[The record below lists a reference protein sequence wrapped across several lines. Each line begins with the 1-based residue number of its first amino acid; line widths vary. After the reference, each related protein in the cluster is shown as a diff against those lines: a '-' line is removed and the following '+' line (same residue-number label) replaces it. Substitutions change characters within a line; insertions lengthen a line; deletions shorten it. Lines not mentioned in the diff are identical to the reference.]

1 MKKYK
6 ADRMAEVNGIKL
18 HYAVAGEGR
27 PVILLHGNG
36 EDHDLFDT
44 EIDQLVEAGYRVFA
58 PDSRGHGVNEA
69 LEEYHYDDMAE
80 DFFQLIKALNLDKPA
95 LYGHSDGGIIAL
107 LLELHHPGTLGIM
120 AISGTNLSPA
130 GLIPSFIEEY
140 TKINEKNRD
149 PLITLMLAE
158 PQIDRPGA
166 DAPGKGVLGD
176 RDDPDG
182 QTDFPFQPPGGAAE
196 QYFAALVQQHAF
208 FDPESRMIFR
218 QRKGTQRAAAQEGGR
233 TDFPQGSG
241 QADFP
246 QPRAAAEG
254 FLADRKQ
261 AFRQFGGNDGK
272 IREGLWPH
280 RRHREIM
287 DGSRNHGVLASGI
300 ADKLHPAV
308 PGRRVNRFSDCGIPH
323 GAHPFSASPVV
334 SESHFCQGQRNSC
347 RQGK

>member
-140 TKINEKNRD
+140 TKINEKNPD

-158 PQIDRPGA
+158 PQIDQEDLKKISIPVLVTAGENDLILPDETERITANLPDSQLVIVKGA
-166 DAPGKGVLGD
+166 DHGSYI
-176 RDDPDG
+176 
-182 QTDFPFQPPGGAAE
+182 T
-196 QYFAALVQQHAF
+196 
-208 FDPESRMIFR
+208 ES
-218 QRKGTQRAAAQEGGR
+218 
-233 TDFPQGSG
+233 
-241 QADFP
+241 
-246 QPRAAAEG
+246 
-254 FLADRKQ
+254 
-261 AFRQFGGNDGK
+261 
-272 IREGLWPH
+272 
-280 RRHREIM
+280 EIM
-287 DGSRNHGVLASGI
+287 GNLLIEFLRE
-300 ADKLHPAV
+300 
-308 PGRRVNRFSDCGIPH
+308 RWER
-323 GAHPFSASPVV
+323 
-334 SESHFCQGQRNSC
+334 
-347 RQGK
+347 

>member
-44 EIDQLVEAGYRVFA
+44 EIDQLVEAGYRVYA

-140 TKINEKNRD
+140 TKIIEKNPD

-158 PQIDRPGA
+158 PQIDQEDLKKISIRVLVTAGENDLILPDETERITANLPDSQLVIVKGA
-166 DAPGKGVLGD
+166 DHGSYI
-176 RDDPDG
+176 
-182 QTDFPFQPPGGAAE
+182 T
-196 QYFAALVQQHAF
+196 
-208 FDPESRMIFR
+208 ES
-218 QRKGTQRAAAQEGGR
+218 
-233 TDFPQGSG
+233 
-241 QADFP
+241 
-246 QPRAAAEG
+246 
-254 FLADRKQ
+254 
-261 AFRQFGGNDGK
+261 
-272 IREGLWPH
+272 
-280 RRHREIM
+280 EIM
-287 DGSRNHGVLASGI
+287 GNLLIEFLRE
-300 ADKLHPAV
+300 
-308 PGRRVNRFSDCGIPH
+308 RWER
-323 GAHPFSASPVV
+323 
-334 SESHFCQGQRNSC
+334 
-347 RQGK
+347 